1 MMYYIFLRCS
11 NFTTVN
17 EECQF
22 SIESLGFSILLHH
35 FLNLHIKMFENFVY
49 LLLGKDLLIYG
60 PNTQM
65 FKYIVGWD
73 SKNLIA
79 LLIPNIFLIFTDEII
94 SICMYVK
101 AEEMAKFDIFHVIV
115 ENSVNSEFCF
125 F

>member
-1 MMYYIFLRCS
+1 
-11 NFTTVN
+11 
-17 EECQF
+17 
-22 SIESLGFSILLHH
+22 
-35 FLNLHIKMFENFVY
+35 MFENFVY

-125 F
+125 FWALLKPAKIWNLPKNACVWAA